1 MRVVVSGATGFI
13 GRALVQALIE
23 RGDDV
28 LVLSRRPE
36 LARRRLGN
44 QIKAIE
50 WTPNYDPVWGE
61 KIEGYDAV
69 VNLAGEPIFGHRWT
83 DAQKERIRKSRT
95 ESAAGIIKAIRRA
108 DHWPETLI
116 SASGIGYY
124 GSRGDEK
131 LNEETPPGAGF
142 LAEICQAWE
151 EEVEDDDTESV
162 RTVRIRIGMVL
173 GPGGGALEQIARP
186 FKVLLGGRLGSGR
199 QWVSWIHINDL
210 VGMILWALNDP
221 RVEGPLNGTAPHPV
235 TNREFARTLGR
246 AINRPSIFPT
256 PAFALRLALG
266 TSAEIVL
273 QGQRVLPERAQKLGY
288 VFEFTSLAEALRDI
302 YDSDKR

>member
-13 GRALVQALIE
+13 GRALVRALIE

-28 LVLSRRPE
+28 LVLSRRPK
-36 LARRRLGN
+36 LAARRLGH
-44 QIKAIE
+44 QIKAIK
-50 WTPNYDPVWGE
+50 WTPEYDPAWGE
-61 KIEGYDAV
+61 EIEGYDAV

-83 DAQKERIRKSRT
+83 KTQKERIRKSRA
-95 ESAAGIIKAIRRA
+95 ESATGIIKAIRRA
-108 DHWPETLI
+108 DHRPETLI

-124 GSRGDEK
+124 GPHGDKK
-131 LNEETPPGAGF
+131 LNEETPPGEGF
-142 LAEICQAWE
+142 LAEVCQAWE

-173 GPGGGALEQIARP
+173 GPGGGALEQMAKP

-199 QWVSWIHINDL
+199 QWVSWIHLNDL

-221 RVEGPLNGTAPHPV
+221 RVEGPLNGTAPQPV
-235 TNREFARTLGR
+235 TNREFVRTLGR

-266 TSAEIVL
+266 TSAAVVL

-302 YDSDKR
+302 YHPDKR